1 MASELKLVATK
12 RFAGVPGRKEDG
24 AITGAMSLLF
34 IMAAINFINYVDR
47 SILTPLVPAL
57 MESKANGGLGL
68 SQREVGLLGSAFM
81 WVHSL
86 ASIPLGLLADRLL
99 RKRIIAAGVT
109 LWSVA
114 TAGAALAGNF
124 AHMLIARAAVGI
136 GEAAYA
142 PAATALISERFPAEH
157 RARALGIFNL
167 GMFIGGAVGITLGG
181 VVAKHWGWRAAF
193 LMVGLPGLVLA
204 LLVLAVAE
212 KRRRQGTGA
221 SLSDEKPD
229 MTLDPSASHSHTTS
243 LRDLKVLLKSSS
255 FRAVNIIGILIT
267 FFVGAL
273 NLYAVQYLKD
283 VHHIDPAKAGPI
295 FGGIAALGGLGGVF
309 FGSYLADR
317 LTRRGW
323 GTGGRL
329 AVIGAGMVLAT
340 PFIVAGLLIGNPI
353 VLYPALGFGVFFTTW
368 YIGPILAALHDVVPA
383 YNRAAATGAY
393 FFLIH
398 MLGDALSPIV
408 VAEIK
413 TQTGSLKT
421 GMLVAVAVG
430 TLGGIYALLATRKV
444 LRRKLGP
451 GAKS

>member
-1 MASELKLVATK
+1 MSDHSGGQAHIAPKTLQNEPIPGSLPKVLFVCVENSNRSQMAQAFARIHGTGKVVAFSAGSRPSGKVNPKAIEAMREL
-12 RFAGVPGRKEDG
+12 GYD
-24 AITGAMSLLF
+24 
-34 IMAAINFINYVDR
+34 
-47 SILTPLVPAL
+47 
-57 MESKANGGLGL
+57 
-68 SQREVGLLGSAFM
+68 LGSR
-81 WVHSL
+81 S
-86 ASIPLGLLADRLL
+86 
-99 RKRIIAAGVT
+99 
-109 LWSVA
+109 
-114 TAGAALAGNF
+114 
-124 AHMLIARAAVGI
+124 
-136 GEAAYA
+136 A
-142 PAATALISERFPAEH
+142 PPPQHHGRQHETDL
-157 RARALGIFNL
+157 
-167 GMFIGGAVGITLGG
+167 
-181 VVAKHWGWRAAF
+181 
-193 LMVGLPGLVLA
+193 
-204 LLVLAVAE
+204 AE
-212 KRRRQGTGA
+212 KRRKAGTGPELNA
-221 SLSDEKPD
+221 EKPD

-340 PFIVAGLLIGNPI
+340 PFIVAGLLISNPI